1 MMKYGSEFAVV
12 TPNDTDITTK
22 KKGKPPR
29 SSSAYNLFYQYTRW
43 LESNDAK
50 EIPSDMYGL
59 EAVGSSSPT
68 VTAPDDLFKEYR
80 KRVIEQR
87 LDKYASEDACKKRK
101 KSSSNQMSY
110 RTKSAVSLRYII
122 MYMKIHLEI

>member
-1 MMKYGSEFAVV
+1 MMKFGSEIAVV

-22 KKGKPPR
+22 KKGKSPR

-43 LESNDAK
+43 LESKDVK

-59 EAVGSSSPT
+59 EAVGSSPPT
-68 VTAPDDLFKEYR
+68 VTAPDDLIKAYR

-101 KSSSNQMSY
+101 KLSSNQMSFIE
-110 RTKSAVSLRYII
+110 RSQQ
-122 MYMKIHLEI
+122 